1 MDHPIDTEMMPSES
15 DSQFTGAARV
25 GMELRAVREKTGWR
39 LADLAAQLRI
49 REPYLQAI
57 ESGNLALLP
66 GAAYQAG
73 FVRTYAQAL
82 GLDGDEILRRFRAE
96 GSSFDT
102 KAELSF
108 PAPVPDRGVPTGAIV
123 LLCLLLGLGGYGF
136 WYMRTASQ
144 AKLAAAVPNVPVE
157 LAPLAI
163 PPKPP
168 EPAAPPTPAVSALP
182 STASPAAPQPAPAN
196 LSPAPVA
203 AQTAPMTAS
212 AAAST
217 PPSANGKTIE
227 ATGDDWV
234 EVKDSK
240 GNILFS
246 KLLHAGDSW
255 PVPDMPGLT
264 MTAGNAGATAIA
276 ENGKTGTPLGAATS
290 VLHDYQLTPASSG
303 TPSPPSVTGTSTTP
317 PAKTN

>member
-1 MDHPIDTEMMPSES
+1 MDHPLETGMLQDES
-15 DSQFTGAARV
+15 GSPITGAARV
-25 GMELRAVREKTGWR
+25 GIELRGVRERLGWR
-39 LADLAAQLRI
+39 LTDLAAQLRI
-49 REPYLQAI
+49 REPYLAAI

-82 GLDGDEILRRFRAE
+82 GLDGEEILRRFRAE
-96 GSSFDT
+96 GSGVNA

-108 PAPVPDRGVPTGAIV
+108 PAPVPDRGVPTGALV
-123 LLCLLLGLGGYGF
+123 LLCLLLALGGYGV
-136 WYMRTASQ
+136 WYVHTASQ
-144 AKLAAAVPNVPVE
+144 AKLAAAVPSVPVD
-157 LAPLAI
+157 LAPLAVSS
-163 PPKPP
+163 KPP
-168 EPAAPPTPAVSALP
+168 EPPAPPKLDASAAPSMSSAQPPLAAGAQTISPAPPTAPPV
-182 STASPAAPQPAPAN
+182 PAATSPVTSTMPA
-196 LSPAPVA
+196 S
-203 AQTAPMTAS
+203 
-212 AAAST
+212 
-217 PPSANGKTIE
+217 NGKTIQ

-264 MTAGNAGATAIA
+264 MTAGNAGATSIF
-276 ENGKTGTPLGAATS
+276 ENGKAGAPLGAAST
-290 VLHDYQLTPASSG
+290 VLHDYPLTAATPGSATTVPA
-303 TPSPPSVTGTSTTP
+303 PSTTP